1 MLDKSVLIPPMDS
14 LRIIGFAA
22 IEDYCV
28 GNPYAFMLRL
38 AERCFGSIS
47 ILLKFP
53 LDWSKVAG

>member
-1 MLDKSVLIPPMDS
+1 MLGKSVLIPPMDS

-47 ILLKFP
+47 FLLEFP
-53 LDWSKVAG
+53 LD